1 MKNFIRY
8 IEDNK
13 LVTTRLLHVLKRYSE
28 RYDIP
33 VADITKKD
41 FFQLRGSGEVT
52 WQEFET
58 LRAQHLANVPIPE
71 TPVKVR
77 KNGSGGARKNAGGAR
92 VGAGR
97 KPMGTDGK
105 TKIMYKGLR
114 LRSDVVEILKKE
126 PSIIYYIEN
135 AVLEKWKRENE

>member
-77 KNGSGGARKNAGGAR
+77 KKGSGGKRI
-92 VGAGR
+92 GAGR
-97 KPMGTDGK
+97 NPINNEKK
-105 TKIMYKGLR
+105 THQNFY
-114 LRSDVVEILKKE
+114 LRSDVLTALKK
-126 PSIIYYIEN
+126 IEN
-135 AVLEKWKRENE
+135 YNTFAEIAIFEKLKNEGKI